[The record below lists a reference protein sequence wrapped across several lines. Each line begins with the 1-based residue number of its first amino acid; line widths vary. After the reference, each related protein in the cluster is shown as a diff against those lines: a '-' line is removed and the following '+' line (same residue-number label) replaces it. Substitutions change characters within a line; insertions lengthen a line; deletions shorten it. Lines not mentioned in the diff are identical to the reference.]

1 MTANLCRRLPFL
13 VFSLLVLLCYF
24 SASEGAGQKTTDP
37 QNPCRLDTRSWLKK
51 PAAAAT
57 RLCLALQQ
65 TPPALRGR
73 TLLHRSHHYGQN
85 KILPFNYLVVNCQV
99 SEAPSNYG
107 NYPVHYIALKVYNN
121 GLTT

>member
-1 MTANLCRRLPFL
+1 MTANLCRPLPFL
-13 VFSLLVLLCYF
+13 APSLCYF
-24 SASEGAGQKTTDP
+24 SASEGAGEKTP
-37 QNPCRLDTRSWLKK
+37 KK
-51 PAAAAT
+51 SAAAAT

-65 TPPALRGR
+65 TPLALRGR

>member
-1 MTANLCRRLPFL
+1 MTANLCRPLPFL
-13 VFSLLVLLCYF
+13 APSLCYF
-24 SASEGAGQKTTDP
+24 SASEGAGEKTPDP
-37 QNPCRLDTRSWLKK
+37 QNPCRLDTRSWPKK
-51 PAAAAT
+51 SAAAAT

-65 TPPALRGR
+65 TPLALRGR